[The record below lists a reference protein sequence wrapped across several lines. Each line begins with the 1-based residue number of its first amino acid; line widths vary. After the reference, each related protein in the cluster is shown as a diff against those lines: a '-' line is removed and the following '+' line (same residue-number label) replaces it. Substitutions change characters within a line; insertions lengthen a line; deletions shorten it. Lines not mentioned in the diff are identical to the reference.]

1 MSSWDVGTD
10 RQRTRERERKTR
22 AQEVWRRAGTARSR
36 ELRETGAYPAAE
48 GQPEPVGRALRPSE
62 AARPLALHTN
72 SYTFVFSRLSHHTHR
87 TQLQRAYCE
96 GLHGAPPAEPNTAF
110 YSELDERL
118 RRQHHTLAAVHD
130 KSLEESMAS
139 AGVLAAVAAADEAS
153 SGGGGSGVPDTVAL
167 RKAVNASLNDQLAF
181 FTSCM
186 ARYCAPAPGSSSS
199 CSCGPGCS
207 CSCCTAHQALA
218 TVAAA
223 GWDH

>member
-1 MSSWDVGTD
+1 MSSWDAGTD
-10 RQRTRERERKTR
+10 RQRRETERKTR

-36 ELRETGAYPAAE
+36 ELKATGAYAVAV
-48 GQPEPVGRALRPSE
+48 GQPEPVGRELRPSE

-110 YSELDERL
+110 YTELDERL
-118 RRQHHTLAAVHD
+118 RLQHNTLAAVHD
-130 KSLEESMAS
+130 KSVEESIAV
-139 AGVLAAVAAADEAS
+139 AGALAAADGAT
-153 SGGGGSGVPDTVAL
+153 GVPDTMAM
-167 RKAVNASLNDQLAF
+167 RKAVNGSLNDQLAF

-186 ARYCAPAPGSSSS
+186 ARYCAPAPGSSSC

-207 CSCCTAHQALA
+207 CSCRTAHQALA
-218 TVAAA
+218 AAAAA
-223 GWDH
+223 GRY